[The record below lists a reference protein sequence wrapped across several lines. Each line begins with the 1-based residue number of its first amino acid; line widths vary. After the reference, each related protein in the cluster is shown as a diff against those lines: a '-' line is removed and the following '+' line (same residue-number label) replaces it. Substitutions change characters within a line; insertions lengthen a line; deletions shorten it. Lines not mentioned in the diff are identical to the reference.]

1 MTPDT
6 ETESPSAR
14 TTEQEVASGRAAPTP
29 LVVFGN
35 VILIVACSVAV
46 VLGLVILAYQLA

>member
-1 MTPDT
+1 VTPHT

-29 LVVFGN
+29 LVVLGN

-46 VLGLVILAYQLA
+46 VLGLVILAHQLA